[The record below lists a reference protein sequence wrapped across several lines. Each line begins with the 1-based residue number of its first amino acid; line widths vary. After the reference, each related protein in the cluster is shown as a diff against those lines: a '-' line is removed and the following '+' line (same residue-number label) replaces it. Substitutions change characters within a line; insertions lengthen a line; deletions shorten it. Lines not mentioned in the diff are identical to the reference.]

1 MDVVIA
7 EETMTQT
14 SLPTFVSMLADHPFT
29 ATTLNS
35 IGTIYCKRG
44 DYNKAIK
51 FIERALQ
58 IRQALLG
65 IHQETAQSHF
75 ELGVAFKGKK
85 DYAKACEHLRT
96 ATDIQ
101 VQVSDVDDA
110 TARSSRQELAIVMK
124 ALEGAKE
131 EQMKEE

>member
-1 MDVVIA
+1 MDVVVA
-7 EETMTQT
+7 EKTMTQN
-14 SLPTFVSMLADHPFT
+14 SLPAFVSMLADHPFT

-44 DYNKAIK
+44 DYNKAIE

-85 DYAKACEHLRT
+85 DYTKAREHLRT
-96 ATDIQ
+96 AADIQ

-110 TARSSRQELAIVMK
+110 TARSRQELAIVMK
-124 ALEGAKE
+124 ALEEAKE

>member
-1 MDVVIA
+1 MDVVVA
-7 EETMTQT
+7 EKTMTQN
-14 SLPTFVSMLADHPFT
+14 SLPAFVSMLADHPFT

-44 DYNKAIK
+44 DYNKAIE

-75 ELGVAFKGKK
+75 ELGVAFKAKK
-85 DYAKACEHLRT
+85 DYAKAREHLR
-96 ATDIQ
+96 AAVGMQ
-101 VQVSDVDDA
+101 VQVSDAGDA
-110 TARSSRQELAIVMK
+110 TARSRQELAIVMK

>member
-29 ATTLNS
+29 ATTLNR

-44 DYNKAIK
+44 DYNKAIE

-96 ATDIQ
+96 AADIQ

-110 TARSSRQELAIVMK
+110 TARSRQELAIVMK